1 MDKCDSMEHDFYKTP
16 NMYPNLSANISHEQ
30 QFRLSQINE
39 IRDYFIAEIREREL
53 ISRNLS
59 KYIASLEYF
68 DKSSNVLSVVA
79 GSIYI
84 ASFVSA
90 IGTPIGIMCASF
102 SFTLSIT
109 KGFVKRFLKTIRN
122 KKKKTIKLLC

>member
-1 MDKCDSMEHDFYKTP
+1 MDDFNKTQ
-16 NMYPNLSANISHEQ
+16 NVYPNLNPIPLSANISNEQ
-30 QFRLSQINE
+30 QFRLNKINE
-39 IRDYFIAEIREREL
+39 IKYYFLAKIREREL